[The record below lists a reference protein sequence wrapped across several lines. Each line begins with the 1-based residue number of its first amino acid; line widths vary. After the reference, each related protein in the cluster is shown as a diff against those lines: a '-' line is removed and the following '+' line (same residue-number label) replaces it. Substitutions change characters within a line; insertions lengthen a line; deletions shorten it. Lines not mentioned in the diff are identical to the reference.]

1 MVLKIYYSDSENK
14 IHILKNKVDNE
25 NYKFISDVE
34 LINSKLVFSDI
45 VLSTKILMQ
54 TNTSLDDIKKKYF

>member
-1 MVLKIYYSDSENK
+1 MVLKIYYSNSENK

-25 NYKFISDVE
+25 NYKFISNVE
-34 LINSKLVFSDI
+34 LIHSKLIFSDI

-54 TNTSLDDIKKKYF
+54 TNTSLDDIKKNYF